1 MVSELR
7 EVQLIELE
15 MLKQFHKVCQKLNLE
30 YFSLGGTL
38 LGAVRHNGFIPWDD
52 DIDLGMP
59 RSDYEKF
66 INKAQDYFPENI
78 KLIPNPMNLNI
89 LQLVNTDTKI
99 KVGKVTC
106 GVFIDIFPLDGFP
119 DGSFKAF
126 LHDKR
131 ILFYRMLCKLS
142 VIDILEDRDRGA
154 IENWIVRLTKV
165 TRLNKILDSEKLL
178 IKLHS
183 IIQNYDYSNSTRVG
197 NVLGRYR
204 LKEVVN
210 KEIFGK
216 GQSLQFENISI
227 KAPSQTD
234 AYLTHIY
241 GDYKKLPPVENQVA
255 HDIKIISLGK
265 DNY

>member
-1 MVSELR
+1 MNSLR
-7 EVQLIELE
+7 EVQLIELK
-15 MLKQFHKVCQKLNLE
+15 MLKQFHEVCENLNLE

-66 INKAQDYFPENI
+66 INEAQNYFPENI
-78 KLIPNPMNLNI
+78 RLIPNPMNLNI

-119 DGSFKAF
+119 DEGLKSF

-142 VIDILEDRDRGA
+142 VIDILEDRDRGSV
-154 IENWIVRLTKV
+154 ENWIVRLTKL
-165 TRLNKILDSEKLL
+165 TRLNKILDSDKLL
-178 IKLHS
+178 TKLHS
-183 IIQNYDYSNSTRVG
+183 IIQNYDYNNSARVG
-197 NVLGRYR
+197 NILGRYR
-204 LKEVVN
+204 LKEVVS
-210 KEIFGK
+210 KEIFGQGK
-216 GQSLQFENISI
+216 LLKFENISI
-227 KAPSQTD
+227 KVPSQAD
-234 AYLTHIY
+234 VYLTHIY
-241 GDYKKLPPVENQVA
+241 GNYKKLPPIENQVA

-265 DNY
+265 DS